1 MIARRSR
8 REMILEAD
16 LAIGV
21 LLTWMTMTL
30 TLRDLSLRKT
40 TSTRL
45 TSSSLRDT
53 LNRLSLLEIVLKELL
68 DYLSFMSLN
77 LPANLTA

>member
-8 REMILEAD
+8 REMILEAG
-16 LAIGV
+16 LVIGV

-53 LNRLSLLEIVLKELL
+53 PNRLSLLEIVLKELL

-77 LPANLTA
+77 LLANLTA

>member
-8 REMILEAD
+8 REMILEAG

-40 TSTRL
+40 TSIRL

-53 LNRLSLLEIVLKELL
+53 PNRLSLLEIVLKELL